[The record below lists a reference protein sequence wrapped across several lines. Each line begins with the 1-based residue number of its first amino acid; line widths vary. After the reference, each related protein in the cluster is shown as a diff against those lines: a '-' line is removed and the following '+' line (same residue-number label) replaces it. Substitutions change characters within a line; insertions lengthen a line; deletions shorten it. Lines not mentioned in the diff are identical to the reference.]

1 MSAQEA
7 LNFGLINKVV
17 PKDNLEAEVHKL
29 ASAIIKVPAMTVK
42 MSKVSINNMYEI
54 MGIRQA
60 IQQNRELDLHVM
72 SSPPPELK
80 EFFEMAEKK
89 GLKAALKWRDAKF
102 AKDSEVGQEL
112 RERKHES

>member
-17 PKDNLEAEVHKL
+17 PKDKLEDEVSKL
-29 ASAIIKVPAMTVK
+29 ANAIIKVPAMTVK

-80 EFFEMAEKK
+80 EFFTISEEK
-89 GLKAALKWRDAKF
+89 GLKAALEWRDSKF
-102 AKDSEVGQEL
+102 AKDSEVGQNL
-112 RERKHES
+112 RERKYEE